1 MGYYSALNRKRVL
14 VYVTTW
20 MDIEDVMLNE
30 ISQNERTN
38 TLGFH

>member
-1 MGYYSALNRKRVL
+1 MGYYSALNRKRVP
-14 VYVTTW
+14 VYVTTR

-38 TLGFH
+38 AVVFH